1 MSLPC
6 ILLLT
11 PTNLAAGKLTAFI
24 LCSARKKL
32 ANLLTFAVLNHS
44 IQVYLSAFKRIREPD
59 IWNWTQFIDCFY
71 LLDQK
76 HDFWPL
82 NLLVFRLTV
91 LSSLI
96 PRTISKRSKDFLIT
110 YLTNPDRGKTI
121 RLVTLM
127 ICWITICNTWD
138 FVQTYLDR
146 KDRPSWFYQR
156 GLQISLQILNFHDC
170 FTCFLFSRNYFVS
183 SNIFKF
189 DVIKAIFFSQPKWK
203 SAKYSKLTWP
213 TSRC

>member
-1 MSLPC
+1 MRIFLGPKSSILKARTLCTVNKYLILP
-6 ILLLT
+6 LWYGSLLT
-11 PTNLAAGKLTAFI
+11 PNNLAAGKLTAFI

-110 YLTNPDRGKTI
+110 WQI
-121 RLVTLM
+121 
-127 ICWITICNTWD
+127 
-138 FVQTYLDR
+138 QTVE
-146 KDRPSWFYQR
+146 KQS
-156 GLQISLQILNFHDC
+156 
-170 FTCFLFSRNYFVS
+170 VS
-183 SNIFKF
+183 
-189 DVIKAIFFSQPKWK
+189 
-203 SAKYSKLTWP
+203 
-213 TSRC
+213 